1 MFCRSSCVLLAIV
14 LSVLLRYMDSDYPF
28 GIFKLF
34 LIRPTWMEWLYKVRL
49 MRNDMNCLL
58 FWILF
63 QRFFRLNRNSCFVF
77 GICCDCL
84 CFCPVFFRFCFV
96 SCFYLILFG
105 GCCAAWPVCVFF
117 LLTFW
122 FSCSFLSRSSYKFLH
137 AILSQYYRILRCN
150 ALE

>member
-1 MFCRSSCVLLAIV
+1 MDIV

-77 GICCDCL
+77 GICCACM
-84 CFCPVFFRFCFV
+84 CFCPVFFFGFV
-96 SCFYLILFG
+96 LYLVFILFCLVG
-105 GCCAAWPVCVFF
+105 VALLDRFVFLWLFGFHTLLSLSSHRF
-117 LLTFW
+117 L
-122 FSCSFLSRSSYKFLH
+122 Y
-137 AILSQYYRILRCN
+137 AILPQHYRILRCN
-150 ALE
+150 AFE

>member
-14 LSVLLRYMDSDYPF
+14 FSVLLRYMDSDYPF

-34 LIRPTWMEWLYKVRL
+34 LIRPTWMEWLYKERL

-58 FWILF
+58 FRILF

-84 CFCPVFFRFCFV
+84 CFCPVFFSVLFC
-96 SCFYLILFG
+96 ILF
-105 GCCAAWPVCVFF
+105 
-117 LLTFW
+117 
-122 FSCSFLSRSSYKFLH
+122 LSDFVWWV
-137 AILSQYYRILRCN
+137 LRCLTGLSFSWLFGFH
-150 ALE
+150 ALFCLEAAINSYMPFYHNIIGF

>member
-1 MFCRSSCVLLAIV
+1 MFCRSSFVLLAIV
-14 LSVLLRYMDSDYPF
+14 LSVLLRNMDSDYPF

-63 QRFFRLNRNSCFVF
+63 QRFFLNRNSCFVF

-84 CFCPVFFRFCFV
+84 CICPVFFSVLFCILLLSYFV
-96 SCFYLILFG
+96 WWVLRCLTGLSFSWLFG
-105 GCCAAWPVCVFF
+105 FHTLLSLSSHRF
-117 LLTFW
+117 L
-122 FSCSFLSRSSYKFLH
+122 Y
-137 AILSQYYRILRCN
+137 AILPQHYRILRCN
-150 ALE
+150 AVQ